1 MALSIGVDVGETN
14 IDVVILKKE
23 KKEVLCSAKVPTT
36 VDVTCDIIKAIQS
49 ALKQLPEEFQSNPTE
64 HVASINIGT
73 TQFVN
78 AVVQG
83 EGLTKVALFRLC
95 DPATKAIPPRD
106 LSVLDTYFYLS
117 GGYEIDGT
125 VITNVDEYQ
134 VEEKTEKVYNN
145 GM

>member
-1 MALSIGVDVGETN
+1 MALSIGVDVGEAN

-23 KKEVLCSAKVPTT
+23 KKEVLCSVKVPTT
-36 VDVTCDIIKAIQS
+36 EDVTCGIIEAIQS

-64 HVASINIGT
+64 HVARVNFTT

-83 EGLTKVALFRLC
+83 KGLTKVALFRLC

-106 LSVLDTYFYLS
+106 LSVFYLS

-125 VITNVDEYQ
+125 VITNVDEDQ
-134 VEEKTEKVYNN
+134 VKEKTAKVYNN